1 MNVNPLA
8 RRALLLFTA
17 ALILSACNKSDDT
30 ATLTLAVADT
40 PTDSATSVV
49 LTFIG
54 VELQDGGNV
63 PTLFRFTTPKQVDLL
78 DEQGGDSAVLLNGVD
93 LNSGNYQS
101 VRLLVDMSRSS
112 ITLGDGS
119 VHPLVI
125 PAGGDSS
132 GFTLMSGFS
141 AGSGDT
147 VTLTVDFDLRQ
158 AIILS
163 SGDYLFEPA
172 LRLVNEAFSGEIS
185 GTVLN
190 TLSIGGTPISSPSC
204 SPAAYIYAGAHV
216 TPVDLDPA
224 QTVQPV
230 STASLTLDTLSGEYV
245 FTAAFLL
252 PKAYTIALTCAAGDN
267 PGTSNSLTFYPPRTV
282 TVLNGETTQ
291 ANFP

>member
-1 MNVNPLA
+1 MNINPIA
-8 RRALLLFTA
+8 RCALMLLTA
-17 ALILSACNKSDDT
+17 VLILSACNKSDDT

-49 LTFIG
+49 LTFTG

-63 PTLFRFTTPKQVDLL
+63 PTLFRFTTPKPVDLL
-78 DEQGGDSAVLLNGVD
+78 DEQGGNSAVLLNGVD
-93 LNSGNYQS
+93 LNSGNYRS
-101 VRLLVDMSRSS
+101 VRLLVDMSQSS
-112 ITLGDGS
+112 ITLADGS
-119 VHPLVI
+119 VHPLVT
-125 PAGGDSS
+125 PTGGDPS
-132 GFTLMSGFS
+132 GFTLMNGFS
-141 AGSGDT
+141 AGSGEA
-147 VTLTVDFDLRQ
+147 LKFTVDFDLRQ
-158 AIILS
+158 AIIPS
-163 SGDYLFEPA
+163 SGDYLFQPT
-172 LRLVNEAFSGEIS
+172 LRLVDEAFSGEIS

-216 TPVDLDPA
+216 VPVDLDPA
-224 QTVQPV
+224 QGVQPV
-230 STASLTLDTLSGEYV
+230 STASLTLDTLSGNYV
-245 FTAAFLL
+245 YTAAFLP